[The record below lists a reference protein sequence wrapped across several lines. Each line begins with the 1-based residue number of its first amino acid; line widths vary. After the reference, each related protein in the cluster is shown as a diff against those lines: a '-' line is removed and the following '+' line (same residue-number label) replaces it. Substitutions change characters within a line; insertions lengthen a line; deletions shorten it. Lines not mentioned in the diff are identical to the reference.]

1 MRRRK
6 PRTRWRTTRRPREG
20 EAWPRRAAPGL
31 PLEAGRGR
39 SAAPVLM
46 PTTKIAPSPPSARR
60 RRGGAQGTCAWSG
73 HRCPLARARFRR
85 RPAHSGRGAW
95 GYAPTSCDRLRPC
108 VPSSTLAAS
117 SAHHE
122 ERATDTPHGLAMELP
137 RHASSRWPHAAAKAF
152 PPVVG
157 VLALSASGRKPVK
170 PIRGDAESATAPFG
184 AVRPLR
190 PCLVVNPGGCMAVPR
205 ASWPQPSGANNFP
218 SATRIPRAANS
229 LRLPVLHCVSAASG
243 ATRPTP
249 ADRITTR
256 TRWARPC

>member
-1 MRRRK
+1 VKHGPDALRRGFCSK
-6 PRTRWRTTRRPREG
+6 PGAAGLPGPFSCLQQET
-20 EAWPRRAAPGL
+20 PRR
-31 PLEAGRGR
+31 
-39 SAAPVLM
+39 
-46 PTTKIAPSPPSARR
+46 
-60 RRGGAQGTCAWSG
+60 
-73 HRCPLARARFRR
+73 
-85 RPAHSGRGAW
+85 
-95 GYAPTSCDRLRPC
+95 RLRPGSDGAARKC
-108 VPSSTLAAS
+108 LARGPAIGARWRGRGFDGAPPTVGGARGATPRLAATGCASACRLRRWRSS
-117 SAHHE
+117 SARHE
-122 ERATDTPHGLAMELP
+122 GRATDTPHGLAMELP
-137 RHASSRWPHAAAKAF
+137 RHASSRWPHAAARAL
-152 PPVVG
+152 PPAVG
-157 VLALSASGRKPVK
+157 VLALSALGRKPVK

>member
-1 MRRRK
+1 MHRRK
-6 PRTRWRTTRRPREG
+6 PPTRWRTTRRPREG
-20 EAWPRRAAPGL
+20 EAWPRRIASGL
-31 PLEAGRGR
+31 LLKAGRGR
-39 SAAPVLM
+39 FAGPVFM
-46 PTTKIAPSPPSARR
+46 PTTRIASALRVVRPSVPRWRGRGFDGAPPQWAGRVGLR
-60 RRGGAQGTCAWSG
+60 PDLLRQVAPVRAVFDAGG
-73 HRCPLARARFRR
+73 HRPRITKDG
-85 RPAHSGRGAW
+85 P
-95 GYAPTSCDRLRPC
+95 PTP
-108 VPSSTLAAS
+108 
-117 SAHHE
+117 
-122 ERATDTPHGLAMELP
+122 PHGLAMELP
-137 RHASSRWPHAAAKAF
+137 SHASSRWPHAAAGAF

-190 PCLVVNPGGCMAVPR
+190 PCFVVNPGGGMAVPR